1 MKRNYLLLFI
11 LIFLA
16 SCKVYYPDR
25 LFKIDKEKLALADT
39 MRTPKEYVIRNGDIL
54 SVGVFSNNGYEL
66 VDVITKDNNAF
77 SALKYV
83 VKENGYVFLP
93 MLDSVYVYGMTIGE
107 VERMLAQKYTYFFV
121 NPFIRV
127 EVTNRYVYVF
137 LGRGEAKTITLTRE
151 NMNLLQV
158 LSDAEGIPRNGKAY
172 KVRVIRG
179 DLRSPTIFN
188 IDLSTVEGMQQA
200 NLSMIAN
207 DVVYIESRITSGDVV
222 YQILPV
228 LTFISTLLLLYT
240 TIYTISK

>member
-1 MKRNYLLLFI
+1 MKRNFLFLFF

-25 LFKIDKEKLALADT
+25 LFKIDEEKLTQADT

-83 VKENGYVFLP
+83 VKESGYIFLP
-93 MLDSVYVYGMTIGE
+93 MLDSVYVYGLTIGQ
-107 VERMLAQKYTYFFV
+107 VEKLLSEKYTYYFV

-127 EVTNRYVYVF
+127 EVTNRNVYVF
-137 LGRGEAKTITLTRE
+137 LGRGSAKTITLTRE
-151 NMNLLQV
+151 NTNLLQI
-158 LSDAEGIPRNGKAY
+158 LSDAEGIPRSGKAY
-172 KVRVIRG
+172 KIRVLRG
-179 DLRSPTIFN
+179 DLKNPSVFN
-188 IDLSTVEGMQQA
+188 IDLSTIEGMQKA
-200 NLSMIAN
+200 NLTMIAN

-222 YQILPV
+222 YQVLPILS
-228 LTFISTLLLLYT
+228 FISTLLLLYT